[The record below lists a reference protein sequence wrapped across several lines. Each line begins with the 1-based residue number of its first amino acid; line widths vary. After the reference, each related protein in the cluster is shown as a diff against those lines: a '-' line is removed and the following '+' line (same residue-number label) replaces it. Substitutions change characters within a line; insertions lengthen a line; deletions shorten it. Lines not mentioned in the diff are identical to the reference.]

1 MEAKMVPREVLLL
14 SGMNLVWE
22 NLGKVSYWIGIVD
35 WVGLGKELIKR
46 RAQLKPRKNQE
57 LGGMV

>member
-1 MEAKMVPREVLLL
+1 MESKTVPGEMLLL

-22 NLGKVSYWIGIVD
+22 NLGKGSYWIGIVD
-35 WVGLGKELIKR
+35 RVGLGTELIKR
-46 RAQLKPRKNQE
+46 RAQLKPRKNEE

>member
-1 MEAKMVPREVLLL
+1 MEAKTVPREVLLL

-46 RAQLKPRKNQE
+46 RAQLKPGKNQE